1 VFVAVLNLPL
11 SGFQLALARGQTNFG
26 FFARPCLEDQPMLKL
41 RTKLLLFAI
50 AVFGVGI
57 GLLSSLADGA
67 YSAICLFVL
76 PVLVALAGASIISD
90 FNREPVAQTETTVTP
105 AAQPKET
112 GRSARASAYP
122 RAAFRH

>member
-1 VFVAVLNLPL
+1 
-11 SGFQLALARGQTNFG
+11 
-26 FFARPCLEDQPMLKL
+26 MLKL

-90 FNREPVAQTETTVTP
+90 LNSESVTKTETEVAP
-105 AAQPKET
+105 AARPQES
-112 GRSARASAYP
+112 GRNAPASAYP
-122 RAAFRH
+122 HAALRH

>member
-1 VFVAVLNLPL
+1 
-11 SGFQLALARGQTNFG
+11 
-26 FFARPCLEDQPMLKL
+26 MLKL

-90 FNREPVAQTETTVTP
+90 LNSESVTKTEIAVTP
-105 AAQPKET
+105 AVRPKESSS
-112 GRSARASAYP
+112 GRNAPASAYP
-122 RAAFRH
+122 HAAFRH

>member
-1 VFVAVLNLPL
+1 
-11 SGFQLALARGQTNFG
+11 
-26 FFARPCLEDQPMLKL
+26 MLKP

-57 GLLSSLADGA
+57 GLLSGLADGA

-90 FNREPVAQTETTVTP
+90 FNSDNVLKKEMVTKP
-105 AAQPKET
+105 ASRPKEAT
-112 GRSARASAYP
+112 SGRKAPAYP
-122 RAAFRH
+122 RAVFRH

>member
-1 VFVAVLNLPL
+1 
-11 SGFQLALARGQTNFG
+11 
-26 FFARPCLEDQPMLKL
+26 MLKL
-41 RTKLLLFAI
+41 RTKLLLIAI

-67 YSAICLFVL
+67 YSAVCLFVL

-90 FNREPVAQTETTVTP
+90 LNSENVTITETAVTP
-105 AAQPKET
+105 AVRPE
-112 GRSARASAYP
+112 RSSPARNAPASAYP

>member
-1 VFVAVLNLPL
+1 
-11 SGFQLALARGQTNFG
+11 
-26 FFARPCLEDQPMLKL
+26 MLKL
-41 RTKLLLFAI
+41 RTKLLLLGI

-90 FNREPVAQTETTVTP
+90 FNRESVTKTETIVKP
-105 AAQPKET
+105 AARAKEATAGRNAPAT
-112 GRSARASAYP
+112 GYP
-122 RAAFRH
+122 HAAFRH

>member
-1 VFVAVLNLPL
+1 
-11 SGFQLALARGQTNFG
+11 
-26 FFARPCLEDQPMLKL
+26 MLKL

-67 YSAICLFVL
+67 YSAVCLFML
-76 PVLVALAGASIISD
+76 PILVALAGASIISD
-90 FNREPVAQTETTVTP
+90 LNSENLTKTETVVAPPVRSTESSSGRN
-105 AAQPKET
+105 AA
-112 GRSARASAYP
+112 AAYP

>member
-1 VFVAVLNLPL
+1 
-11 SGFQLALARGQTNFG
+11 
-26 FFARPCLEDQPMLKL
+26 MLKL

-57 GLLSSLADGA
+57 GLLSGLADGA

-90 FNREPVAQTETTVTP
+90 FNSDNVVKTEIAMKP
-105 AAQPKET
+105 ASRPKEAT
-112 GRSARASAYP
+112 SGRKAPAYP

>member
-1 VFVAVLNLPL
+1 
-11 SGFQLALARGQTNFG
+11 
-26 FFARPCLEDQPMLKL
+26 MLKL
-41 RTKLLLFAI
+41 RTKLLLFGI

-57 GLLSSLADGA
+57 GLLSGLADGA

-90 FNREPVAQTETTVTP
+90 FNGESVTKTETTAVAP
-105 AAQPKET
+105 AVRPNESSPTRNAHAP
-112 GRSARASAYP
+112 AYP

>member
-1 VFVAVLNLPL
+1 
-11 SGFQLALARGQTNFG
+11 
-26 FFARPCLEDQPMLKL
+26 MLKL

-90 FNREPVAQTETTVTP
+90 FV
-105 AAQPKET
+105 
-112 GRSARASAYP
+112 
-122 RAAFRH
+122 

>member
-1 VFVAVLNLPL
+1 
-11 SGFQLALARGQTNFG
+11 
-26 FFARPCLEDQPMLKL
+26 MLKL

-57 GLLSSLADGA
+57 GLLSGLADGA
-67 YSAICLFVL
+67 YSAICLFML

-90 FNREPVAQTETTVTP
+90 FNRDNVLKTEIVMKP
-105 AAQPKET
+105 ASRPQEAKS
-112 GRSARASAYP
+112 GRKAPAYP

>member
-1 VFVAVLNLPL
+1 
-11 SGFQLALARGQTNFG
+11 
-26 FFARPCLEDQPMLKL
+26 MLKL

-90 FNREPVAQTETTVTP
+90 FNREPVAQTETVAP